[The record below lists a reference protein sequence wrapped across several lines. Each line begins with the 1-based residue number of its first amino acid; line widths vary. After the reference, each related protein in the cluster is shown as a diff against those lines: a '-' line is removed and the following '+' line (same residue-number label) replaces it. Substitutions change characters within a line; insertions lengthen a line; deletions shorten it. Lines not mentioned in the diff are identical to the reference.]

1 MSATM
6 SGSDSVPS
14 LKRIPFAIAISLAGL
29 GLIAVV
35 FATARKPEPP
45 KLNDSAKVEKTRG
58 AQTPWNVALEDV
70 VVFAP
75 NLGLRVTAPNKVAID
90 PARVA
95 TRIEAQLLALRQLY
109 RQRSENDPTL
119 LGGFTLQ
126 LTVGTSGQVAEA
138 KELSTQLKDIEF
150 RKTIL
155 TEAAKWNFTD
165 IAPRGTMIY
174 CPLLFVRAGMDI
186 TTVVNWEKAVG
197 DKGEERAHVE
207 KTRRARPA
215 HRK

>member
-6 SGSDSVPS
+6 SGSDSVSS
-14 LKRIPFAIAISLAGL
+14 LKRIPIAIAISLAGL

-45 KLNDSAKVEKTRG
+45 KLNDSAKQGQTRR
-58 AQTPWNVALEDV
+58 AHTPWNLALEDV

-75 NLGLRVTAPNKVAID
+75 DLGLRITAPNKVAID

-119 LGGFTLQ
+119 LGSFTFQ
-126 LTVGTSGQVAEA
+126 LTVGTSGQVAQV
-138 KELSTQLKDIEF
+138 KEISTELKDNEF
-150 RKTIL
+150 RKTVL
-155 TEAAKWNFTD
+155 AEAAKWNFTD
-165 IAPRGTMIY
+165 IAPRGTVIY
-174 CPLLFVRAGMDI
+174 CPLLFVREGMDI
-186 TTVVNWEKAVG
+186 TTVLNWEKAVG
-197 DKGEERAHVE
+197 SQRAKHVPAK